1 MTSSDDG
8 SSADENKNITGD
20 ENHDEMSRGIDHRK
34 YNKAALKILPNADET
49 NEKTA
54 DEKNYKS

>member
-20 ENHDEMSRGIDHRK
+20 ENHDEMSTEQGNRPCHHRK
-34 YNKAALKILPNADET
+34 YNKAALKILASADET
-49 NEKTA
+49 N
-54 DEKNYKS
+54 